1 MLNTELERGEVFD
14 DEGVPTETSLVQKKV
29 EELVGKHQS
38 VYLGTEANR
47 PKPVLYRDAHISFAK
62 DAILSGFG
70 ANYKSLDAS
79 QSWLHYWGFNALDVL
94 KFKLKP
100 AALTAA
106 IETLSQCK
114 NAECGGYGGGPY
126 QESHTLST
134 YAIVRA
140 LCAIGTKEAYTSIDR
155 ASILKFLRSIKEPD
169 GSFLSQIGGESD
181 MRCVYCALSTAALL
195 NILTPDL
202 LENAAEWIASCQ
214 TYEGGFGGSPGNEA
228 HGGYT
233 YCALAALAA
242 INRMD
247 VIRNFRSL
255 TSWLSSCQ
263 MSYEG
268 GFHGRQNKLVDSCYS
283 FWQGAGAAIAGNFIA
298 DPHAYDSHEAVV
310 ATTKKPFNHADKI
323 MSPDRLIEYVLV
335 CAQDERGGLRDK
347 PGKYYYIYIFIHIIY
362 IQIIIII

>member
-1 MLNTELERGEVFD
+1 MLNPEKERGEVFD
-14 DEGVPTETSLVQKKV
+14 DEGIPTETSLQQKKV
-29 EELVGKHQS
+29 EDLVERHQN
-38 VYLGTEANR
+38 VYLGTEGNR
-47 PKPVLYRDAHISFAK
+47 PKPVLFRDKHIAFAK

-79 QSWLHYWGFNALDVL
+79 QSWLHYWGFNALDLL

-100 AALTAA
+100 AAITAA
-106 IETLSQCK
+106 IGTLSQCQ
-114 NAECGGYGGGPY
+114 NAKSGGYGGGPY
-126 QESHTLST
+126 QESHIMST

-140 LCAIGTKEAYTSIDR
+140 LCAIGTKEAYMSIDR
-155 ASILKFLRSIKEPD
+155 AGVLKFLRSIKEPD
-169 GSFLSQIGGESD
+169 GSFLSQIGGETD

-195 NILTPDL
+195 NILTPDI

-214 TYEGGFGGSPGNEA
+214 TYEGGFGGFPGNEA

-242 INRMD
+242 INRTD

-255 TSWLSSCQ
+255 TAWLSSCQ
-263 MSYEG
+263 MGFEG

-283 FWQGAGAAIAGNFIA
+283 FWQGAGTAIAGNLA
-298 DPHAYDSHEAVV
+298 VNPHAYDSHENVV
-310 ATTKKPFNHADKI
+310 ETTKKKFNHADKI

-347 PGKYYYIYIFIHIIY
+347 PGKYHFFHVYFIVHFFNDFL
-362 IQIIIII
+362 